1 MKGHKYN
8 DFPKRHTIFRRIG
21 VFLLTCS
28 CLAILVCSVA
38 FLMNSY
44 LYSTIEQTD
53 LFPAAETTEQET
65 ALSPLS
71 IDGPEKDDGSEKDN
85 APKKDG
91 SEEAWSLILVNK
103 WNPIPDDYKIELT
116 KLSNGESV
124 NTRIYPA
131 LQEMFD
137 AARKDNIYPV
147 VASGYRTTKKQQSLM
162 EEKLNDYKAEGYSPK
177 EAKAKAEAWV
187 AIPGTSEHQ
196 LGIAVD
202 INADRIHSTG
212 DEVYKWLDENAC
224 KFGFIRRYPP
234 DKTEITGVIN
244 EPWHYRYVGVK
255 AATEI
260 QKQGVCLEEYLDG
273 TE

>member
-65 ALSPLS
+65 ALPALS
-71 IDGPEKDDGSEKDN
+71 IDG
-85 APKKDG
+85 PKKDG

-103 WNPIPDDYKIELT
+103 WNPIPDDYKLELT
-116 KLSNGESV
+116 KLTNGESV
-124 NTRIYPA
+124 DTRIYPA

-147 VASGYRTTKKQQSLM
+147 VASGYRTQKKQQSLLA
-162 EEKLNDYKAEGYSPK
+162 EKINAYKAQGCPPE
-177 EAKAKAEAWV
+177 EARAKAEAWV

-202 INADRIHSTG
+202 INADGVHSTG

-255 AATEI
+255 AAAEI
-260 QKQGVCLEEYLDG
+260 QKQGACLEEYLGG